1 MDNNRL
7 PNIHPGEI
15 LQLEFLEL
23 LNITPYR
30 LSKDIGV
37 SQTRISEILSGKRS
51 ITADTALRFSHY
63 FGNSAQFWL
72 NLQTQYDMH
81 LLGTGF
87 PAHFTR

>member
-1 MDNNRL
+1 MNNPL

-15 LQLEFLEL
+15 LQLEFLAPI
-23 LNITPYR
+23 NITPYK
-30 LSKDIGV
+30 LSKYIGV
-37 SQTRISEILSGKRS
+37 TQTHISEILAGKHS
-51 ITADTALRFSHY
+51 ITKDTALRLSSY